1 MVFSNSRRR
10 VLIFVKKTLD
20 VDQPK
25 QIFSFLICIKEFADL
40 LLYHGSIVAIVEEID
55 MANTLQPNHCS
66 ACDQRTQC
74 VGAAAGSQATS
85 HRIRIER
92 HTSLYEAGSAVG
104 DQIYHIRSGSFKV
117 VRGPSAP
124 EADSQVIGF
133 ALAPDFIGLD
143 ALDQLEYANSVVALE
158 DSVVCSISWNRHA
171 FEGRRR
177 PVMRAHLHALLSRE
191 MRREQRAA
199 LMLRN
204 TQAEQRMAD
213 LLLTLSERQA
223 TYGFQP
229 EAFRL
234 PMSRCDI
241 ASYLGVTA
249 ECVSRLLLQF
259 KQRALFELSRRDVK
273 LLDMGTLRSMAFG
286 HAQPAEQQPTMLAAA

>member
-1 MVFSNSRRR
+1 MN
-10 VLIFVKKTLD
+10 
-20 VDQPK
+20 
-25 QIFSFLICIKEFADL
+25 DL
-40 LLYHGSIVAIVEEID
+40 LQYHLFIVPIVKEID
-55 MANTLQPNHCS
+55 MANSIEQNNCS
-66 ACDQRTQC
+66 VCSQRTQC
-74 VGAAAGSQATS
+74 VGAAAGSQTTS

-124 EADSQVIGF
+124 DTDADAHVIGF

-177 PVMRAHLHALLSRE
+177 PVMRAHLHALLARE

-223 TYGFQP
+223 TYGYQP
-229 EAFRL
+229 EEFRL

-259 KQRALFELSRRDVK
+259 KQRALFELCRRDVK
-273 LLDMGTLRSMAFG
+273 LLDMSALRTMAFG
-286 HAQPAEQQPTMLAAA
+286 HEPQPQLQQEQPMLAAA